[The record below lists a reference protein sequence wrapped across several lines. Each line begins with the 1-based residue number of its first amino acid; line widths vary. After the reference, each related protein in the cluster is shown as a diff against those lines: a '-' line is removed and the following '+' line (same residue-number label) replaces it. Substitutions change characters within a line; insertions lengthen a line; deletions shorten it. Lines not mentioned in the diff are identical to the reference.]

1 MPDTPHDPVKH
12 KVALKVIKRGMDTKQ
27 VVARLEAVAQPNSR
41 GARRSSKRERVFLA
55 LTLCLILPACVE
67 RNEDAA
73 VSPAVEP
80 TPPEMTDLDRYVL
93 AEDPSYAYEHVRTLE
108 GEGWAAYV
116 LKMTSQTWRSPDEVD
131 HTVWWHWLTIIVPDT
146 VTSEVGMLY
155 LTGGRNTEEPP
166 EEPDS
171 ERLRYALATR
181 TVVAD
186 LRQVPNQP
194 LTFTDDGEPL
204 RESELIAYAWDK
216 YLRSGDS
223 TWLPRLPMT
232 KSAVRAM
239 DTVTSFCS
247 SPEGGELDVNRF
259 VVAGRSK
266 RGWTAW
272 TTAAVDDRVVAI
284 VPMIIDLLNMEES
297 FTHHYDAYG
306 SWSPVIDGYV
316 NRGIP
321 DWFGTEQFGSLARI
335 VEPFNYRSRFTMPK
349 LLINA
354 TGDLFFLPDSSRFYF
369 DDLPQEKH
377 LRYLP
382 NSGHSIG
389 RTDALD
395 TLLAFYWA
403 IVNDAPRPVFSWTFE
418 PDGSIR
424 VRNQGPIE
432 PEQIL
437 LWQASNAEARDF
449 RIDKIGEAW
458 TSSILVPGDDGS
470 IVGKVDPPA
479 SGWTGFFVELT
490 FPGGGPY
497 PLKLTTEV
505 RVLPDT
511 LPYTLGKD

>member
-1 MPDTPHDPVKH
+1 LDL
-12 KVALKVIKRGMDTKQ
+12 A
-27 VVARLEAVAQPNSR
+27 AAQR
-41 GARRSSKRERVFLA
+41 TSKERVVLA
-55 LTLCLILPACVE
+55 LTLCLILPACFE
-67 RNEDAA
+67 RSENGPVA
-73 VSPAVEP
+73 PAVES
-80 TPPEMTDLDRYVL
+80 TAPEMTDLDRYVL
-93 AEDPSYAYEHVRTLE
+93 AEDPSYAYERVRTLE
-108 GEGWAAYV
+108 GDGWAAYV

-131 HTVWWHWLTIIVPDT
+131 HNVWWHWLTIIVPDT

-166 EEPDS
+166 EEPNP

-194 LTFTDDGEPL
+194 LTFADEGQPL
-204 RESELIAYAWDK
+204 RESKLIAYAWNK
-216 YLRSGDS
+216 YLRSGDPI
-223 TWLPRLPMT
+223 WLPRLPMT

-239 DTVTSFCS
+239 DTVTAFCS
-247 SPEGGELDVNRF
+247 SAEAGQVVVNRF

-284 VPMIIDLLNMEES
+284 VPMIIDLLNMEQS
-297 FTHHYDAYG
+297 FTHHYEAYG
-306 SWSPVIDGYV
+306 SWSPVIDAYV
-316 NRGIP
+316 NAGIP
-321 DWFGTEQFGSLARI
+321 DWFGTEQLASLARI

-354 TGDLFFLPDSSRFYF
+354 TGDLFFLPDSARFYF

-389 RTDALD
+389 GTDALD

-403 IVNDAPRPVFSWTFE
+403 IVNDAPRPAFSWTLE
-418 PDGSIR
+418 PDGSIL
-424 VRNQGPIE
+424 VRNEGLIE
-432 PEQIL
+432 PERIL
-437 LWQASNAEARDF
+437 LWQASNPGARDF

-458 TSSILVPGDDGS
+458 TSSSLVPGDDGS
-470 IVGKVDPPA
+470 IVATVDPPA
-479 SGWTGFFVELT
+479 SGWTAFFVELT
-490 FPGGGPY
+490 FAGGGPC

-511 LPYTLGKD
+511 LAYTLGKD